1 MFMQNN
7 NQNNYSSPSA
17 INQIS
22 SMIERY
28 NQLIEEINK
37 LEDLHKIK
45 EIEIKTLKTESET
58 EFILLREKI
67 FEITK
72 LVEQATKYKTIVGS
86 EFKQIIKVDSF
97 NKLKRR
103 IDVLDFE
110 NKISRSEFNHII
122 ER

>member
-1 MFMQNN
+1 MQNN